1 MRNDSTINRRERHGI
16 DEEEDAMTADADAE
30 AAAAAG
36 EVWFIIIHPLSRS

>member
-16 DEEEDAMTADADAE
+16 DEEEDAMTADAE